1 MKRSS
6 RGSERS
12 RVKPKV
18 RNKLIIGD
26 PKPAFAVRP
35 AAHQSP
41 ESRTVNKSNVKYL
54 NMQLRNARGKVKLAD
69 GTRFDRNVRATGDRA
84 KAVYGSRKK
93 AMKRAYNIDPNTNKP
108 TSKSTRLVSATDPGT
123 DKKRKAKA
131 TKGNMTAKPRNTNTS
146 GTNSIGQVFSPE
158 RPRSRRRNNT
168 FMY

>member
-12 RVKPKV
+12 REKPKV

-35 AAHQSP
+35 AVHQSP
-41 ESRTVNKSNVKYL
+41 ESRTVNKSNIKYL
-54 NMQLRNARGKVKLAD
+54 NKQLSRAEGKVRLSD

-84 KAVYGSRKK
+84 KAVYGSKRK
-93 AMKRAYNIDPNTNKP
+93 AMKRVYNIDPNTNKS
-108 TSKSTRLVSATDPGT
+108 TSKSTKLVSTTNPGT

-131 TKGNMTAKPRNTNTS
+131 TKGNMTIKPRNTNTS

-158 RPRSRRRNNT
+158 RPRSRRRKNT
-168 FMY
+168 FIY

>member
-12 RVKPKV
+12 REKPKV

-35 AAHQSP
+35 AVHQSP
-41 ESRTVNKSNVKYL
+41 ESRTVNKSNIKYL
-54 NMQLRNARGKVKLAD
+54 NKQLSRAEGKVRLSD

-84 KAVYGSRKK
+84 KAVYGSKRK
-93 AMKRAYNIDPNTNKP
+93 AMKRVYNIDPNTN
-108 TSKSTRLVSATDPGT
+108 RLVSTTNPGT

-131 TKGNMTAKPRNTNTS
+131 TKGNMTIKPRNTNTS

-158 RPRSRRRNNT
+158 RPRSRRRKNT
-168 FMY
+168 FIY

>member
-35 AAHQSP
+35 SAHQSP
-41 ESRTVNKSNVKYL
+41 ESRTVTKSNIKSL
-54 NMQLRNARGKVKLAD
+54 NMQLRNAKGKVRLAD

-84 KAVYGSRKK
+84 KAVYGSKRK
-93 AMKRAYNIDPNTNKP
+93 AMKRAYNIDPNTGESIRAFN
-108 TSKSTRLVSATDPGT
+108 TTNPGT

-158 RPRSRRRNNT
+158 RPRSRRRKNT
-168 FMY
+168 FIY

>member
-18 RNKLIIGD
+18 RNRLIIGD

-54 NMQLRNARGKVKLAD
+54 NMQLRNAKGKVRLAD

-84 KAVYGSRKK
+84 KAVYGSKRK
-93 AMKRAYNIDPNTNKP
+93 AMKRAYNIDPNTGESIRAFN
-108 TSKSTRLVSATDPGT
+108 TTNPGT

-158 RPRSRRRNNT
+158 RPRSLRRKNT
-168 FMY
+168 FIY

>member
-12 RVKPKV
+12 REKPKV

-35 AAHQSP
+35 AVHQSP
-41 ESRTVNKSNVKYL
+41 ESRTVNKSNIKYL
-54 NMQLRNARGKVKLAD
+54 NKQLSRAEGKVRLSD

-84 KAVYGSRKK
+84 KAVYGSKRK
-93 AMKRAYNIDPNTNKP
+93 AMKRAYNIDPNTGKSI
-108 TSKSTRLVSATDPGT
+108 SKSTRLVSTTNPGT

-158 RPRSRRRNNT
+158 RPRSRRRKNT
-168 FMY
+168 FIY